1 MKRPRFLLWFI
12 FLLAFISA
20 FVVLPKVHVNFSQGP
35 LKFDNYLGSV
45 DFEVFGARFVRDA
58 FKLNLDL
65 QGGTSLLLQVDMKDI
80 KPEDRDDALA
90 SSREVIDRRVN
101 AYGVEEPV
109 VQTSKVGEDHRIIVD
124 LPGIK
129 NTDDAKKL
137 VGQTAKLEF
146 KKMGQ
151 SASPS
156 ADGQPAMPTLEETG
170 LTGADLRKATPIVD
184 PQSGKWTVQFETTAE
199 GAKKFGE
206 VTRALVGQPLAIV
219 LDGQVQSAPTVQSE
233 ISTSGQISGNF
244 SPEEAKQLAIQLN
257 AGSLIAPINIIEER
271 TVGATLG
278 SESITRSLVAGLI
291 GFIAVAIFMI
301 GFYRWLGVLAVV
313 ALVIYTLISLA
324 LFKLIP
330 ITLGLAGIA
339 GFILSVGMAVDAN
352 ILVFERM
359 KEELRWGRPLPIA
372 IEAGFS
378 RAFTS
383 IRDSNI
389 SSLITSFILFQFGS
403 GLVKGFAVTL
413 ALGILVSMFTA
424 LTVTKTFLKVFY
436 LRNSR

>member
-1 MKRPRFLLWFI
+1 MRRPRFLLWFI
-12 FLLAFISA
+12 FLLAFLSAWVIS
-20 FVVLPKVHVNFSQGP
+20 PKVHLDYSQGP
-35 LKFDNYLGSV
+35 LKIDNYVGSL
-45 DFEVFGARFVRDA
+45 DFEVFGLRVVRDA

-65 QGGTSLLLQVDMKDI
+65 QGGTSLLLQVDMNGI

-90 SSREVIDRRVN
+90 SSREVIDKRIN
-101 AYGVEEPV
+101 AFGVEEPV
-109 VQTSKVGEDHRIIVD
+109 IQTSKVNDDYRIIVD

-129 NTDDAKKL
+129 DPDAAKKL
-137 VGQTAKLEF
+137 IGQTAKLEF
-146 KKMGQ
+146 KKLNQ
-151 SASPS
+151 AKVASES
-156 ADGQPAMPTLEETG
+156 ADPNSVLEETG
-170 LTGADLRKATPIVD
+170 LTGADLRKAQAAVD
-184 PQSGKWTVQFETTAE
+184 KQSGQWVVQFETTAE

-233 ISTSGQISGNF
+233 ISNSGQITGQF
-244 SPEEAKQLAIQLN
+244 TPEDAKQLAIQLN
-257 AGSLIAPINIIEER
+257 AGALKAPIKIVEER

-278 SESITRSLVAGLI
+278 GESVTRSLVAGI
-291 GFIAVAIFMI
+291 VGFLAVVIFMI
-301 GFYRWLGVLAVV
+301 GYYRWLGLIAVV
-313 ALVIYTLISLA
+313 ALIIYTLISLA
-324 LFKLIP
+324 LFKMIP
-330 ITLGLAGIA
+330 LTLGLAGIA

-359 KEELRWGRPLPIA
+359 REELRWGRPLPIA

-424 LTVTKTFLKVFY
+424 LTATKTFLRVFY
-436 LRNSR
+436 LRDKVR